1 MLQNEQASV
10 VALAK
15 QMRMGIDPHAEFMTV
30 PSRSLDLVLRT
41 LIELVEDTPM
51 ATKIATQQA
60 GAVAARI
67 AAIE

>member
-1 MLQNEQASV
+1 MLHNEQASV
-10 VALAK
+10 VSLAK
-15 QMRMGIDPHAEFMTV
+15 QMRMGLDQASEHTQV
-30 PSRSLDLVLRT
+30 PTRSLDLILRS